1 MRMNALISNVGA
13 RVHVKLKKI
22 MAAIEHLYEHYTL
35 ENALYWNVITKTKR
49 NFRYFIPCL
58 FLKSD
63 AGSYARVGCIIIM
76 SQYKTLECCP
86 HYE

>member
-1 MRMNALISNVGA
+1 
-13 RVHVKLKKI
+13 
-22 MAAIEHLYEHYTL
+22 MAAIEHFHCTL
-35 ENALYWNVITKTKR
+35 ENALYWKVITKTKR
-49 NFRYFIPCL
+49 NFRYFIHYL

-63 AGSYARVGCIIIM
+63 AGSYALVDFIIIM